1 MVVQGDFT
9 ILLVNADGE
18 EPFKEHTKDGEV
30 YVEAE
35 PGAEYFISVQR
46 TGNATARD
54 LVLNYFVDDADLE
67 FETSFFGVLSASE
80 PKLEGL
86 WSRTNGVE
94 SRRALKF
101 VAPPK
106 RWGEGSARITGKVEI
121 KVFEGVHPREL
132 DCFDCFAPVPL
143 TAAAVDLSQLVAGK
157 GKRVRTGEGSTV
169 VTTRATPQM
178 VCDPGA
184 LVDTITLHYGSVPEL
199 IEAGVLR
206 KPDDRMARPSLRG
219 LTNKRCADG
228 AAQPSKKARK
238 PDESSG
244 ESDDESIDESDDGEP
259 EKHSDAARLWLEAV
273 CASLARKIVTDRRAK
288 DLYKLIHGKAAEEDL
303 LVHVGRYFG
312 EGGTVPPPPGDD
324 PRETDRLAA
333 FLDAAALP

>member
-9 ILLVNADGE
+9 ILLVNADSK
-18 EPFKEHTKDGEV
+18 EPFKEHTKNGKV

-46 TGNATARD
+46 TGNATAEDR
-54 LVLNYFVDDADLE
+54 VLAYFVDEVDLN
-67 FETSFFGVLSASE
+67 FRRTFLGDLSMSE
-80 PKLEGL
+80 PKLEGF
-86 WSRTNGVE
+86 WSRTDGVE
-94 SRRALKF
+94 SSRALKF
-101 VAPPK
+101 FA
-106 RWGEGSARITGKVEI
+106 GEGSECVTGKVEI
-121 KVFEGVHPREL
+121 KVFEGLDPRKL
-132 DCFDCFAPVPL
+132 GFFDFCVQARL
-143 TAAAVDLSQLVAGK
+143 TAAAVGLSQV
-157 GKRVRTGEGSTV
+157 
-169 VTTRATPQM
+169 PQM
-178 VCDPGA
+178 VCEAGK
-184 LVDTITLHYGSVPEL
+184 LVRTITLHYGSVPEL

-206 KPDDRMARPSLRG
+206 KPDDRMSLRG

-244 ESDDESIDESDDGEP
+244 EPKSVDESDDGEP
-259 EKHSDAARLWLEAV
+259 DKHSDAARLWLEAV
-273 CASLARKIVTDRRAK
+273 CTSLARKIVTDPRAK